1 MTITYSIR
9 NITSSLIKTVM
20 MRKFFQMVFVGN
32 DNKSLHIYTATILG
46 ASDKIIDADK
56 VDNVDNEKF
65 ISNFEEF
72 PQFRLKF
79 EISVGSNDNNGV
91 VEILNEDV
99 TNTEHGFLN
108 EIDCIRKVWGEK
120 CKIISDNQNEL
131 IEKLKVISASDEEG
145 VTSELNILTAQLSQ
159 HKILWTEQAKNGR
172 DDNFFKSLSIAGV
185 CEVDDDLGET
195 SPRDGIAMKRGYV
208 ITPPSDVKLP
218 KGIELVNWVRTTIR
232 FKYTFDDANLNY
244 ILKKEDD
251 GPDANTLFLA
261 PDYTWYFSP
270 KIKSFIDNRNSMV
283 ELKRRPE
290 KGYEICKCP
299 LQSKERIFYQS
310 DKYQNSVN
318 TVPNKLTVNFHY
330 WKDEEKINSRQKY
343 RLAAK
348 DILPRPDTFADVAE
362 INIFLDM
369 ADEHNRGNRQFI
381 LGIFL
386 SFALS
391 FGIDSTRLGQVEN
404 FFAPLNY
411 LLPADIWWITFLGMC
426 ALTLMTKPVK
436 ISEESRKIN
445 GKRRS
450 LLVASAVWTVLVLGI
465 FRSPYLFEIVKAS
478 KWICCATGI
487 SLFVLIVLHLTYL
500 CSKKVNLNGSFWK
513 DLIGE
518 DIL

>member
-32 DNKSLHIYTATILG
+32 DNKSLHIYTATVLG
-46 ASDKIIDADK
+46 ASDNVID
-56 VDNVDNEKF
+56 VDNEKF
-65 ISNFEEF
+65 VSNFQDF

-79 EISVGSNDNNGV
+79 EISVGSNDNNEV
-91 VEILNEDV
+91 IEILNEDV

-131 IEKLKVISASDEEG
+131 IEKLKVISASDGEELAA
-145 VTSELNILTAQLSQ
+145 ELNIVTAQLSQ
-159 HKILWTEQAKNGR
+159 YKILWTEQAKNGR

-185 CEVDDDLGET
+185 CEVDDDLCET
-195 SPRDGIAMKRGYV
+195 NPRDGIAMKRGYV

-218 KGIELVNWVRTTIR
+218 KGIELVNWVRTTIQ
-232 FKYTFDDANLNY
+232 FKYAFDDANLNY

-251 GPDANTLFLA
+251 DKDANTLFLA

-283 ELKRRPE
+283 ELKRGPE

-348 DILPRPDTFADVAE
+348 DILPRPNTFADVAE

-386 SFALS
+386 SFALA
-391 FGIDSTRLGQVEN
+391 FGIDSTRLGQVDN
-404 FFAPLNY
+404 FFTPLNY
-411 LLPADIWWITFLGMC
+411 LFPADIWWITFWGMC

-445 GKRRS
+445 RNRRC
-450 LLVASAVWTVLVLGI
+450 LLVASGVWTALILGI

-478 KWICCATGI
+478 KLVCWGTGI
-487 SLFVLIVLHLTYL
+487 SLFILIVLHLVYL